1 MNRRD
6 FLKTAIA
13 SAAATQVT
21 SLVAQEAPKLNKV
34 SSLSNGP
41 QVARRMLRNTDIS
54 VPLLGYGMMRLPTNG
69 DKIDYE
75 KAEALVKRALEAG
88 INYFDTAYFY
98 HKGQSEKFCGDILP
112 KFPRDS
118 YYLTS
123 KMPVGLCKTEA
134 DVERIFN
141 EQLER
146 CKADYFDFYLF
157 HNMNANV
164 WKTATKL
171 HVWDFLQKK
180 KAEGKVRKIGF
191 SFHDKYEHLK
201 KIADAYPWD
210 FAQIQLNILDWEL
223 YHSRE
228 QYEILT
234 ERNIP
239 VVIMEPLRGGALASL
254 SQDANEI
261 LKKANPNLTTAAW
274 AFRFVASLPNVL
286 TILSGMT
293 KMEHL
298 EENIK
303 TFSEFKPL
311 TDDERKVLDEAVQ
324 AYRKA
329 GAIPCTGCRYCMPC
343 PAGVEISTIFGLYN
357 QFKLNNNKWQFKN
370 GYNGIPDD
378 ARVDSCVEC
387 ESCLKKCPQQLQIP
401 ELLKK
406 VEAEVK
412 QN

>member
-41 QVARRMLRNTDIS
+41 QVARRTLRNTDIS
-54 VPLLGYGMMRLPTNG
+54 VPLLGYGMMRLPTQG
-69 DKIDYE
+69 DQIDYE

-191 SFHDKYEHLK
+191 SFHDKFENLK
-201 KIADAYPWD
+201 KIASAYPWD

-239 VVIMEPLRGGALASL
+239 VVIMEPLRGGALATL
-254 SQDANEI
+254 SQEANDI

-303 TFSEFKPL
+303 TFSEFKPQDL
-311 TDDERKVLDEAVQ
+311 P
-324 AYRKA
+324 Y
-329 GAIPCTGCRYCMPC
+329 
-343 PAGVEISTIFGLYN
+343 
-357 QFKLNNNKWQFKN
+357 
-370 GYNGIPDD
+370 
-378 ARVDSCVEC
+378 
-387 ESCLKKCPQQLQIP
+387 
-401 ELLKK
+401 
-406 VEAEVK
+406 
-412 QN
+412 